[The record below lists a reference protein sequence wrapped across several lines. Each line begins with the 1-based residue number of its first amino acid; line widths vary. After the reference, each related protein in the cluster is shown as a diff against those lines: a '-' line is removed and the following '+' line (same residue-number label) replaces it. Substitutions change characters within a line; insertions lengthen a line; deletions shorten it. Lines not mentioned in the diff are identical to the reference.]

1 MRPFLSDFF
10 IILKGND
17 LKNISLHEIW
27 NLRGVCSHIDC
38 RWTAILFRILR
49 VCGSLFKCNYVKN
62 EKLSQNFFFHWWNLN
77 QILNSLK
84 KKKIVIAYVFPKLQN
99 VKDLVRPLSK
109 KQCLRTSLESQHV
122 KASETIVKSA
132 WEHFYQTFSSLPG
145 EMILKMFRWAKFEI
159 LGLFLNT
166 LTADD
171 KYLVWHYERLQF
183 PIQMQVC

>member
-99 VKDLVRPLSK
+99 VKDLVRPLPK

-132 WEHFYQTFSSLPG
+132 WDYFYQIFLSIWNEIIWKRSPSV
-145 EMILKMFRWAKFEI
+145 KFEI
-159 LGLFLNT
+159 LGGFVNT

-171 KYLVWHYERLQF
+171 KYPVPDCENLQF
-183 PIQMQVC
+183 CIQMQLC